1 MFCPAWKTHAETHCT
16 HKSNILWCLNS
27 HWSRVKGQLRNQSVS
42 WKEKEAGAVA
52 RVVFSFIYFFSR
64 TLLWDCKQLQPRCGW
79 FYQKWTIFPH
89 GKQSKEQRQRIP
101 LTAAAAAAPQQLVAH
116 HSTSSVLIQSR
127 LCLCASQPST
137 GGSPV
142 LLGGCCR
149 GGGSSALRQQQ
160 QVTAGGWLWSSRVA
174 GSLFRTPSPVDAAPG
189 VESSSLFCPSL
200 DVSLFDWPLQSAAFW
215 KVTETP
221 TLTPFKGWHR

>member
-1 MFCPAWKTHAETHCT
+1 MLRQRTIEEPIGVVERERGRGC
-16 HKSNILWCLNS
+16 
-27 HWSRVKGQLRNQSVS
+27 GQG
-42 WKEKEAGAVA
+42 WFFIFFK
-52 RVVFSFIYFFSR
+52 FSFSR

-79 FYQKWTIFPH
+79 FYQKWTTFPH
-89 GKQSKEQRQRIP
+89 GKQSKEQRIP
-101 LTAAAAAAPQQLVAH
+101 LTAAAAPQQLVAH

-174 GSLFRTPSPVDAAPG
+174 GSLFRTPSPAAAAPG
-189 VESSSLFCPSL
+189 VESPHYSVQVLVCPSL
-200 DVSLFDWPLQSAAFW
+200 IGHSNQQPFGRWQRPPPSLPSKAGTVKAPVCKNSLSQHSQTIMSLF
-215 KVTETP
+215 K
-221 TLTPFKGWHR
+221 LTVNFQKQ